1 MKKLS
6 TLLLCLLTASL
17 VFSQTVSK
25 TKEINKINPA
35 KIIGLPDSV
44 LRKAAAQLVMYD
56 EYDKA
61 FAYMNDNIS
70 LESYEIHLKD
80 SIISEKNKQLA
91 DKADILS
98 ATNMQLSLS
107 KADNEAWKKKYTN
120 LKINDRLK
128 MGIGGTIIVGLLY
141 AWFSKR

>member
-1 MKKLS
+1 
-6 TLLLCLLTASL
+6 
-17 VFSQTVSK
+17 
-25 TKEINKINPA
+25 
-35 KIIGLPDSV
+35 
-44 LRKAAAQLVMYD
+44 
-56 EYDKA
+56 
-61 FAYMNDNIS
+61 
-70 LESYEIHLKD
+70 LKD
-80 SIISEKNKQLA
+80 SVISEKNKQLA
-91 DKADILS
+91 DKTDILS

>member
-1 MKKLS
+1 
-6 TLLLCLLTASL
+6 
-17 VFSQTVSK
+17 
-25 TKEINKINPA
+25 
-35 KIIGLPDSV
+35 
-44 LRKAAAQLVMYD
+44 
-56 EYDKA
+56 
-61 FAYMNDNIS
+61 MNDNIS